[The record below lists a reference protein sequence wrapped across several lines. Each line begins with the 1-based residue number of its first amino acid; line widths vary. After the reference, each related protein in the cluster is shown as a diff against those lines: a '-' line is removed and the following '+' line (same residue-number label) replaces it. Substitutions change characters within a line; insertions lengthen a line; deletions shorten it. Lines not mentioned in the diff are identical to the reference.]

1 MKRKFTISHKFGLLA
16 GSMML
21 LFMVGTAAMLYI
33 QVTLNMEDAMQ
44 DRLEADLLL
53 GYELMD
59 QQYRGPWNIEDD
71 QLYKGNRLVD
81 SSMVEHIA
89 ELTGGDATLFM
100 ENVRVATTIEIDGER
115 AIGTTAP
122 EEVAQTVL
130 GDGEPFFGSTVV
142 EGEPF
147 QTAYQPIENNNGEVI
162 GMWFVGQSQQGIV
175 SAILDNFFW
184 LLVTY
189 VGVIVVVLPVY
200 YFLNRNLSRRFK
212 NTTDVLA
219 LAGQGD
225 FSQPLTD
232 GSRDELGMV
241 ATSYN
246 QMREQVELLLTN
258 IQTTS
263 EQVASSSEELY
274 ASAEELGAVSEHSTA
289 LNEDV
294 ASKAETQRAQTGEA
308 TARASDVMDLM
319 QVMSTRLGEVRDVSE
334 DTEREIKAG
343 GVRVRQSMEKMELVQ
358 SQTHATSERF
368 EGLKRDSA
376 SIGEI
381 VTAISEFAEQ
391 TNLLA
396 LNASIEAARAGEN
409 GKGFAVVASE
419 VKRLAEDSAKAAEEI
434 ARYIG
439 DIQSQISSS
448 AVDIEGSLR
457 TVEQGLGEV
466 NNIDEAFRR
475 IEQSMQQ
482 LFAKV
487 EEISEDGGR
496 VTTETVLTDDAI
508 QNVARDIEA
517 IAGITQQVA
526 ASSEEQHAS
535 SEEVAS
541 AAESLAQSAQ
551 QLKEQTAAFRF

>member
-1 MKRKFTISHKFGLLA
+1 
-16 GSMML
+16 
-21 LFMVGTAAMLYI
+21 
-33 QVTLNMEDAMQ
+33 
-44 DRLEADLLL
+44 
-53 GYELMD
+53 
-59 QQYRGPWNIEDD
+59 
-71 QLYKGNRLVD
+71 
-81 SSMVEHIA
+81 
-89 ELTGGDATLFM
+89 
-100 ENVRVATTIEIDGER
+100 
-115 AIGTTAP
+115 
-122 EEVAQTVL
+122 
-130 GDGEPFFGSTVV
+130 
-142 EGEPF
+142 
-147 QTAYQPIENNNGEVI
+147 
-162 GMWFVGQSQQGIV
+162 MWFVGQSQQGIV

-274 ASAEELGAVSEHSTA
+274 ASAEELGAVSEHSTD

-294 ASKAETQRAQTGEA
+294 ASKAETQRAQTREA

>member
-1 MKRKFTISHKFGLLA
+1 M
-16 GSMML
+16 
-21 LFMVGTAAMLYI
+21 
-33 QVTLNMEDAMQ
+33 
-44 DRLEADLLL
+44 
-53 GYELMD
+53 
-59 QQYRGPWNIEDD
+59 
-71 QLYKGNRLVD
+71 
-81 SSMVEHIA
+81 
-89 ELTGGDATLFM
+89 
-100 ENVRVATTIEIDGER
+100 
-115 AIGTTAP
+115 
-122 EEVAQTVL
+122 
-130 GDGEPFFGSTVV
+130 
-142 EGEPF
+142 
-147 QTAYQPIENNNGEVI
+147 
-162 GMWFVGQSQQGIV
+162 
-175 SAILDNFFW
+175 
-184 LLVTY
+184 
-189 VGVIVVVLPVY
+189 
-200 YFLNRNLSRRFK
+200 
-212 NTTDVLA
+212 
-219 LAGQGD
+219 
-225 FSQPLTD
+225 
-232 GSRDELGMV
+232 
-241 ATSYN
+241 
-246 QMREQVELLLTN
+246 
-258 IQTTS
+258 
-263 EQVASSSEELY
+263 
-274 ASAEELGAVSEHSTA
+274 
-289 LNEDV
+289 
-294 ASKAETQRAQTGEA
+294 
-308 TARASDVMDLM
+308 
-319 QVMSTRLGEVRDVSE
+319 
-334 DTEREIKAG
+334 
-343 GVRVRQSMEKMELVQ
+343 
-358 SQTHATSERF
+358 
-368 EGLKRDSA
+368 
-376 SIGEI
+376 
-381 VTAISEFAEQ
+381 TAISEFAEQ